1 MRSEGRC
8 QWSVARDQG
17 LGVRG
22 QGTADTIRSRLI
34 RFICSGFLFLLLIL
48 FLSACSVQIYDLQPI
63 IIGTNTPTPTEVQK
77 KVFVGVT
84 PTVPTHQ
91 ETATP
96 PIHIAPTAI
105 SQMTAVNIQ
114 EIAMIDGGIGWGIG
128 QIPGG
133 KDKLVLRTTNGA
145 EHWKNVSPSQAIYEN
160 AEIVSDVAACFRDAE
175 HAWVIF
181 RDAENFNP
189 EMGIKVWYT
198 ADGGITWEF
207 ADLPLKGYTI
217 QRFTDPKIS
226 FLDNQTGWIFARIG
240 QVDEREFIG
249 LYTTHDGGKS
259 WTPMVTTGTA
269 NLPSNTRKNGAV
281 FRDTLEGWVTGENSM
296 NAPGTVL
303 WHTFDGGNTWYEQL
317 FPEPWGYNIPAGLL
331 SDPSIKCSLDVP
343 KFVDFQ
349 YQYAWTVL
357 RCQGGSLSEP
367 VSVLYWTY
375 DRMSTWKTLALP
387 KAEGDISFYGIEYG
401 WYAIQNDPGSDYP
414 FQILFTEDGGT
425 NWRTAS
431 QLAWDSRLQFITPSI
446 GYAIVTYN
454 GQLALVRTAN
464 SGFNWEQIFAFAIP

>member
-1 MRSEGRC
+1 MKPDFRTQDPDFRIKNRS
-8 QWSVARDQG
+8 SVPA
-17 LGVRG
+17 VK
-22 QGTADTIRSRLI
+22 AHI
-34 RFICSGFLFLLLIL
+34 FLLIFAVILI
-48 FLSACSVQIYDLQPI
+48 SACNVQIYDLQPI

-84 PTVPTHQ
+84 PTVPPHS

-105 SQMTAVNIQ
+105 SAMTAVNILD
-114 EIAMIDGGIGWGIG
+114 ITMIDGGVGWSIGH
-128 QIPGG
+128 IPGG

-145 EHWKNVSPSQAIYEN
+145 EHWKNVTPSQAIYEN
-160 AEIVSDVAACFRDAE
+160 AEIVSDVTGCFRDAD

-181 RDAENFNP
+181 RDAENFDISR
-189 EMGIKVWYT
+189 GVKVWFT
-198 ADGGITWEF
+198 EDGGTTWEHTE
-207 ADLPLKGYTI
+207 LPLQGYTI
-217 QRFTDPKIS
+217 QRFDDAKIS

-240 QVDEREFIG
+240 NVDEREFIG
-249 LYTTHDGGKS
+249 LYTTHDGGRS
-259 WTPMVTTGTA
+259 WSPMITTGTA
-269 NLPSNTRKNGAV
+269 NLPSSTRKNGAV
-281 FRDTLEGWVTGENSM
+281 FRDTLEGWITGENSM
-296 NAPGTVL
+296 SVPGTVL

-331 SDPSIKCSLDVP
+331 SDPNIKCSLDVP

-357 RCQGGSLSEP
+357 RCSGGSLTEP

-387 KAEGDISFYGIEYG
+387 KAVGDISFYGIEYG
-401 WYAIQNDPGSDYP
+401 WYAIQNDPGADYP
-414 FQILFTEDGGT
+414 YQILFTEDGGE

-446 GYAIVTYN
+446 GFAIVSYM
-454 GQLALVRTAN
+454 GQPALVKTSN
-464 SGFNWEQIFAFAIP
+464 SGFNWEQIFSFAIP